1 MKEFDHSSVTSM
13 NIVALTGM
21 REWMTRTFGRCG
33 IKWDTEVTR
42 EYPQL
47 IIVLFESDKYKMLFD
62 MKWES
67 EYLIHASS
75 EAAIQYWI
83 DSYHKITL
91 DSANTVIGIAR
102 DTSGRTQ
109 MKIEKG
115 RYVASEQSYSE

>member
-75 EAAIQYWI
+75 EAAIHYWVNTPQHI
-83 DSYHKITL
+83 SNV
-91 DSANTVIGIAR
+91 SNTVIGIAR
-102 DTSGRTQ
+102 DTSARTQ
-109 MKIEKG
+109 IKIQKG
-115 RYVASEQSYSE
+115 EYVVNE